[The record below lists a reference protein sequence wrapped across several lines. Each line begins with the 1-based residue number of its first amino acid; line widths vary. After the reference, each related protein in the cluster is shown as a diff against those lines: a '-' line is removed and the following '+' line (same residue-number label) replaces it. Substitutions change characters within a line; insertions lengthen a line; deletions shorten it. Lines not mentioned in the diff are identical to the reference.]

1 MQMIFNF
8 IFDNFL
14 LVVGGILIWY
24 IVVQYKD
31 LKEKTTKI
39 KNLFE
44 KTLNPYLEEKINE
57 AKTVADEIKEEYVN
71 NKEIE
76 TEITRLMTII
86 EKGIT
91 GTINEK
97 VETSNT
103 INKYKAPVSMKEE
116 AYGLLN
122 RKIALVALADETRY
136 KLKRLKPF
144 GNARRELVRTLRK
157 TERDIRHNDKEIR
170 YMIKRIKG
178 YETRFEEHK
187 GRAKLLIAIVL
198 ILAALISSVLLFGDD
213 VAAYF
218 TDLISKFGA

>member
-76 TEITRLMTII
+76 T
-86 EKGIT
+86 
-91 GTINEK
+91 
-97 VETSNT
+97 
-103 INKYKAPVSMKEE
+103 
-116 AYGLLN
+116 
-122 RKIALVALADETRY
+122 
-136 KLKRLKPF
+136 
-144 GNARRELVRTLRK
+144 
-157 TERDIRHNDKEIR
+157 
-170 YMIKRIKG
+170 
-178 YETRFEEHK
+178 
-187 GRAKLLIAIVL
+187 
-198 ILAALISSVLLFGDD
+198 
-213 VAAYF
+213 
-218 TDLISKFGA
+218 